1 MGENLLIHYNPEL
14 AIVVHTDASPYGLGG
29 VLSHVMEKGDERPV
43 ALISRT
49 LSVHERNYAHIEK
62 EGLAVVYTVKKL
74 HQYLYG
80 RRFEIVTDHKPLLGL
95 LGEHKPVSATAAT
108 RVQRWA
114 LLLSA
119 YDYKL
124 TYRRGLENGNAD
136 ALSRLPKLATLH
148 EVSWL
153 ENEIH
158 MVTLDRAPVTAAE
171 VSSETRCDPLFS
183 RVHDFILHD
192 WPEEFDV
199 SEE

>member
-1 MGENLLIHYNPEL
+1 
-14 AIVVHTDASPYGLGG
+14 
-29 VLSHVMEKGDERPV
+29 
-43 ALISRT
+43 
-49 LSVHERNYAHIEK
+49 
-62 EGLAVVYTVKKL
+62 
-74 HQYLYG
+74 
-80 RRFEIVTDHKPLLGL
+80 VTDHKPLLGL
-95 LGEHKPVSATAAT
+95 LGEHKPVSATASA

-124 TYRRGLENGNAD
+124 MYRWGLENGNAD

-171 VSSETRCDPLFS
+171 VSFETHCDPL
-183 RVHDFILHD
+183 
-192 WPEEFDV
+192 PGT
-199 SEE
+199 

>member
-1 MGENLLIHYNPEL
+1 MSHITGKGE
-14 AIVVHTDASPYGLGG
+14 
-29 VLSHVMEKGDERPV
+29 ERPV
-43 ALISRT
+43 AFISRT

-62 EGLAVVYTVKKL
+62 EGLAVVYAVKKL
-74 HQYLYG
+74 HQYIYG
-80 RRFEIVTDHKPLLGL
+80 RKFEVVTDHKPLLGL
-95 LGEHKPVSATAAT
+95 LGEHKPVSTTAAA

-124 TYRRGLENGNAD
+124 TYRRGEENANAD
-136 ALSRLPKLATLH
+136 ALSRLPKLATVQ

-171 VSSETRCDPLFS
+171 VSSETRRDPVLGK
-183 RVHDFILHD
+183 VHDFVLHG

-199 SEE
+199 SEEVKPFSTRSEKL